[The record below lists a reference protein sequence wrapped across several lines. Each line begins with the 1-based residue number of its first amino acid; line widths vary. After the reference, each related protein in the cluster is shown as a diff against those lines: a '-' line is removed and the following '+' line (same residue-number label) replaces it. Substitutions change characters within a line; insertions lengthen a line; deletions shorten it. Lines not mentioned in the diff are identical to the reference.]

1 MDEVNII
8 LLCCGSVIVLLA
20 GCSWYFS
27 DKVSYET
34 CCSMRGYTPVSG
46 FEDI

>member
-8 LLCCGSVIVLLA
+8 LVCSGVIIALIA
-20 GCSWYFS
+20 SASWYVS
-27 DKVSYET
+27 NKVSHVT

>member
-8 LLCCGSVIVLLA
+8 LLFSGIIA

>member
-8 LLCCGSVIVLLA
+8 LLCSGVVVGLLA

-27 DKVSYET
+27 DKVSNVT
-34 CCSMRGYTPVSG
+34 CCNMYTPINTV
-46 FEDI
+46 EDI